1 MTPDLTGL
9 PGEEIIRQGLAD
21 LRESH
26 ESVESLMVQ
35 IGASRMREAGLDVP
49 RFSSSKIDAEIRLY
63 TLLSSR
69 HEANAYGQYNA
80 LLRRLI
86 SFERALECRQS
97 ARRRD

>member
-9 PGEEIIRQGLAD
+9 PEEEIIQRGLAD
-21 LRESH
+21 LRDSH

-49 RFSSSKIDAEIRLY
+49 RFSPPKVDAEIRLY
-63 TLLSSR
+63 TLLSSL
-69 HEANAYGQYNA
+69 HGANAYAQYNA

-86 SFERALECRQS
+86 SFESALECRQS
-97 ARRRD
+97 ARAA